1 MKKHYWWIIITYVAM
16 QLSAF
21 IGVPLFFSLGIGSDP
36 SLQVSAFKAQAYWT
50 IFSFTL
56 AFLVILLILNQEQK
70 QAVRS
75 EPKASVGIS
84 TLWAIGGAFMA
95 LIVQSI
101 AANIE
106 VNIFDIDPGS
116 ENTKMIIDLVKTTPL
131 LIVVTSIIGPI
142 LEEIIFRKII
152 FRVIYRRTN
161 FLIGALVSS
170 LLFAI
175 VHGEP
180 EHILLY
186 ASMGLTFAYLY
197 VKTNRIIVPIFAH
210 TAMNSFVVTIQLM
223 YGEEIEN
230 MMNQM
235 EQIQTII
242 GGI

>member
-1 MKKHYWWIIITYVAM
+1 M
-16 QLSAF
+16 QLSVY

-36 SLQVSAFKAQAYWT
+36 SLKVAVFKAQAYWT
-50 IFSFTL
+50 IFSFSV
-56 AFLVILLILNQEQK
+56 AFLIIVLILVQEQK

-75 EPKASVGIS
+75 EPKASVKVS
-84 TLWAIGGAFMA
+84 SLWAIGGAFLA
-95 LIVQSI
+95 LFVQSI

-106 VNIFDIDPGS
+106 VNVFGIDPGS
-116 ENTKMIIDLVKTTPL
+116 ENTQMIIDLVKITPL

-161 FLIGALVSS
+161 FLIGALISS
-170 LLFAI
+170 FLFAI

-180 EHILLY
+180 EHLLLY

-210 TAMNSFVVTIQLM
+210 TAMNSFVVLIQLL
-223 YGEEIEN
+223 YGEEIEK